1 MNKDE
6 CKLRKETDI
15 VYSTQWIS
23 SQEMTEFLRMTMKG
37 STSSSTASLEGNP
50 STLDE
55 EKGQLLSGVL
65 GSKEKSEQH
74 KLLWKRGIF
83 R

>member
-1 MNKDE
+1 
-6 CKLRKETDI
+6 
-15 VYSTQWIS
+15 
-23 SQEMTEFLRMTMKG
+23 MKG
-37 STSSSTASLEGNP
+37 STSSRAASPEGSP

-55 EKGQLLSGVL
+55 EKGQLLSGVP

-74 KLLWKRGIF
+74 ELLWKRGIF